1 MRMEKLTKAVLGGM
15 ALGALAAGTLAG
27 NVSAAENTVR
37 PQTIVMTDGEV
48 DDMDSFMRFLYI
60 RMMSMSEESSIRAR
74 NGITRG
80 MARERNSRRIWIS

>member
-48 DDMDSFMRFLYI
+48 DDMDSFMRFLLYTNDVDVRGI
-60 RMMSMSEESSIRAR
+60 IYTSSEWHYKGDGKDAAIH
-74 NGITRG
+74 
-80 MARERNSRRIWIS
+80 W